1 MIRSVILDFG
11 GVYFTDGTAKAIR
24 EISTTY
30 GVPEQSVKEV
40 MHGDL
45 GTEYRTGEV
54 TADQFWSG
62 ARRVWGIDAENCQ
75 LAPIWIQAYEPIQ
88 GTVEIVDRLNVAG
101 YEMLFL
107 SDNVQERIEYLEQKY
122 RFRRRFKDGV
132 FSHLAG
138 TRKPDPKIYEMV
150 LEKSSHPAR
159 ECLFVDDKPHFLEP
173 ARMLGMSV
181 VAFEGPAQL
190 EQALKSSGLDF

>member
-11 GVYFTDGTAKAIR
+11 GVYFTDGTSKVIK
-24 EISTTY
+24 EISSTY
-30 GVPEQSVKEV
+30 GVPEQSVTNV
-40 MHGDL
+40 LHGDL
-45 GTEYRTGEV
+45 GTEYRIGKV

-62 ARRVWGIDAENCQ
+62 AKEFWGIDVENRR
-75 LAPIWIQAYEPIQ
+75 LAPMWIQAYEPIQ
-88 GTVEIVDRLNVAG
+88 GTVEIVDRLNTAG

-107 SDNVQERIEYLEQKY
+107 SDNVQERIEYLEEKY
-122 RFRRRFKDGV
+122 RFRHRFKDGV

-150 LEKSSHPAR
+150 LEKSSHPAQ

-181 VAFEGPAQL
+181 IAFEGPQQL
-190 EQALKSSGLDF
+190 ERELKSSGLDF

>member
-11 GVYFTDGTAKAIR
+11 GVYFTDGTSKVIKD
-24 EISTTY
+24 ISTTY
-30 GVPEQSVKEV
+30 GVPEQNVTDV
-40 MHGDL
+40 LHGDL
-45 GTEYRTGEV
+45 GTEYRIGKV

-62 ARRVWGIDAENCQ
+62 AKESWGIDAENRR
-75 LAPIWIQAYEPIQ
+75 LAPMWIQAYEPIQ
-88 GTVEIVDRLNVAG
+88 GTVEIVDRLNTAG

-107 SDNVQERIEYLEQKY
+107 SDNVQERIEYLEEKY
-122 RFRRRFKDGV
+122 PFRHRFKDGV

-150 LEKSSHPAR
+150 LEKSSHPAQ

-173 ARMLGMSV
+173 AKMLGMSV
-181 VAFEGPAQL
+181 IAFECPEQL
-190 EQALKSSGLDF
+190 EYELKSSGLDF

>member
-1 MIRSVILDFG
+1 MIRTVILDFG
-11 GVYFTDGTAKAIR
+11 GVYFTDGTSKAIK

-30 GVPEQSVKEV
+30 GVPEQSVADV
-40 MHGDL
+40 LHGDL
-45 GTEYRTGEV
+45 GTAYRIGGI

-62 ARRVWGIDAENCQ
+62 AKVHWGIEAENSR
-75 LAPIWIQAYEPIQ
+75 LAPLWIQAYEPIQ
-88 GTVEIVDRLNVAG
+88 GTVEMVDRLNTAG

-107 SDNVQERIEYLEQKY
+107 SDNVQERIEYLEAKY

-132 FSHLAG
+132 FSHLSG
-138 TRKPDPKIYEMV
+138 TRKPDPKIYEMA
-150 LEKSSHPAR
+150 LEKSSHSAQ

-181 VAFEGPAQL
+181 ITFVDPEQL
-190 EQALKSSGLDF
+190 ERELKSLGLDF